1 MSTPPAYFEA
11 MYAGAV
17 DPWDLA
23 GRWYEQRKY
32 ALTLASLPRRRY
44 RAAFEPGCSVG
55 VLTARLA
62 ERCDRLL
69 ATDRMPSAVVSAAER
84 THALPQVEVRTLTIP
99 DEWPDGT
106 FDLIVL
112 SELLH
117 YFDDTALHEILG
129 RTLDSLEPGG
139 TLVAVHWNHPAP
151 EHRRTGRDLAPVLAA
166 RPGLRLLT
174 ETHDP
179 DFTLQTFWRRYPDGG
194 APPSPAA
201 QEGLV

>member
-44 RAAFEPGCSVG
+44 
-55 VLTARLA
+55 
-62 ERCDRLL
+62 
-69 ATDRMPSAVVSAAER
+69 
-84 THALPQVEVRTLTIP
+84 P
-99 DEWPDGT
+99 DA
-106 FDLIVL
+106 
-112 SELLH
+112 S
-117 YFDDTALHEILG
+117 
-129 RTLDSLEPGG
+129 
-139 TLVAVHWNHPAP
+139 
-151 EHRRTGRDLAPVLAA
+151 
-166 RPGLRLLT
+166 
-174 ETHDP
+174 
-179 DFTLQTFWRRYPDGG
+179 

>member
-84 THALPQVEVRTLTIP
+84 THALSQVEVRTLTIP

-112 SELLH
+112 SELLY
-117 YFDDTALHEILG
+117 YFEDVALHEILT

-139 TLVAVHWNHPAP
+139 TLVAVHWNHPVP

-166 RPGLRLLT
+166 RPGLQLLT

-179 DFTLQTFWRRYPDGG
+179 DFTLQTFWRRYPDAS